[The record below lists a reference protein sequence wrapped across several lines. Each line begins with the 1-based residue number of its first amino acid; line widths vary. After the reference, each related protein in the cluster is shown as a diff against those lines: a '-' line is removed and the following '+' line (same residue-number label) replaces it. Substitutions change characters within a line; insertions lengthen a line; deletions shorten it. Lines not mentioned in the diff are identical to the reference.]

1 MQTFKDFIDTQIGV
15 NDEEWGLLESTIK
28 INHYKKGE
36 KINFKDDIW
45 TDIIYINS
53 GLIRS
58 YIITDNGKDFTRQL
72 YFNTNESH
80 TANLFVID
88 LTSML
93 TQTPSS
99 RGFEVLAD
107 SEVLVFSK
115 ENLYALYDAYKKWE
129 HIGRKMAELAYMNM
143 DTYYHGLLTKN
154 AKERYLQL
162 KKTMSGLMKDTPQY
176 HIASYLGITPVSLS
190 RIKKELKEVD

>member
-1 MQTFKDFIDTQIGV
+1 MQTFREFIDTKIGIS
-15 NDEEWGLLESTIK
+15 DEEWRLLEASIRIK
-28 INHYKKGE
+28 HYKKGE
-36 KINFKDDIW
+36 EISFKDDIW

-58 YIITDNGKDFTRQL
+58 YIINVNGKDFTRQL

-88 LTSML
+88 FTSML
-93 TQTPSS
+93 TQTPSN
-99 RGFEVLAD
+99 RGFEVLED
-107 SEVLVFSK
+107 SEVFVFSK

-129 HIGRKMAELAYMNM
+129 HIGRMMAELAYMNM
-143 DTYYHGLLTKN
+143 DSYYYGLLTKN
-154 AKERYLQL
+154 AKERYLHL
-162 KKTMSGLMKDTPQY
+162 KKTMSGLIEKTPQY

-190 RIKKELKEVD
+190 RIKKELKEN